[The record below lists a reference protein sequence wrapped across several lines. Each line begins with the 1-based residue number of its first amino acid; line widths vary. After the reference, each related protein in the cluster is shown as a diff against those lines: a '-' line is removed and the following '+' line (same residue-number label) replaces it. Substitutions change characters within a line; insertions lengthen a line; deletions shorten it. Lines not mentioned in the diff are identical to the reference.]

1 MASIWGMNFKHMP
14 ELSWRLGYPL
24 ALTAM
29 LATGLVLFAI
39 LRRARWL

>member
-1 MASIWGMNFKHMP
+1 MP

-24 ALTAM
+24 ALGSM
-29 LATGLVLFAI
+29 LFTGALLYVV